1 MKHAVLSLLMLW
13 TAIYGLAVYA
23 YGLTGVLSGLSY
35 DKYQGKL
42 CRLFSSLDGLSW
54 SATLRFDL
62 SNSETS
68 PIAVK
73 TWARGLP

>member
-35 DKYQGKL
+35 DKYQGNYVDFLVHWTVFLGPPLFGLTYLILK
-42 CRLFSSLDGLSW
+42 RLRS
-54 SATLRFDL
+54 R
-62 SNSETS
+62 
-68 PIAVK
+68 
-73 TWARGLP
+73 